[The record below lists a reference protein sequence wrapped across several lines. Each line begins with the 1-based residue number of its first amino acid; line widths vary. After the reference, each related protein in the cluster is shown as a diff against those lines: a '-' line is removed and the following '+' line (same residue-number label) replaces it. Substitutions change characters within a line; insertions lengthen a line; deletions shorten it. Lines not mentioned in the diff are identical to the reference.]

1 MEDLIIIYFAS
12 FFIYFLFLG
21 LIVLWFIDG
30 KIKKEQVIH
39 ALFACFF
46 AWAIAALIKHFFP
59 TVRPF
64 ITNGREIDVFIRP
77 TDGAFP
83 SEHTTLAF
91 ALAVTVFVHDRKI
104 GWFFLI
110 GALTV
115 GIARVLANVHYPIDI
130 VGGAFLGTLVAVI
143 VEKLH
148 FLDLINRFSPRHKLS
163 SKIKRMKPPT

>member
-1 MEDLIIIYFAS
+1 MEDLILVFFAS

-21 LIVLWFIDG
+21 LGILWVIDG

-39 ALFACFF
+39 ALFACLF
-46 AWAIAALIKHFFP
+46 AWTTAALIKHFFP

-64 ITNGREIDVFIRP
+64 VLNGGETDVLIRP

-91 ALAVTVFVHDRKI
+91 ALAVTVFMHDRKV
-104 GWFFLI
+104 GWLFLI
-110 GALTV
+110 GALIA
-115 GIARVLANVHYPIDI
+115 GAARVFANVHYPVDI
-130 VGGAFLGTLVAVI
+130 LGGAFIGTLTAVI

-148 FLDLINRFSPRHKLS
+148 FSAIIGQRQKGKSPR
-163 SKIKRMKPPT
+163 R